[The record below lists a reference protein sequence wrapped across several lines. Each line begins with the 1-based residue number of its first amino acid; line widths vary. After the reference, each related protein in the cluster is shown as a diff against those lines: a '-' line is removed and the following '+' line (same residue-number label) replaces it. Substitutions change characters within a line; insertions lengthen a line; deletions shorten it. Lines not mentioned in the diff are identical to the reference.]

1 MHASGDQLVVTGL
14 GDRDTGGGVFVLRDG
29 RFQRIDWLSSTGLA
43 VRPDGRRLAR
53 LLRDGGE
60 DGSSGELLIYD
71 ERGVASYSRVDELS
85 DPHDAVWHDGALVV
99 ASTSTNTLLWLDEA
113 GHIQRQWT
121 APGEGDT
128 CHLNCL
134 LVVDGRLFAC
144 MFGPFLRHR
153 EWSLPGR
160 AGGGSVFDVE
170 SGREVIGGLTCPHHP
185 RRIDGRWLICDS
197 HRHALVEI
205 DDDGARRSLHLDG
218 WTRGMAADGE
228 HLYVGLSAQRQTGH
242 EYTGSPPPPVTAS
255 VAVLDRMSKLEID
268 RLPLP
273 CREVYDLI
281 FVPAALVDGLERGFR
296 TNALRAAEQDQ
307 YALFRSAGVAPVRLW
322 GIADPLPAEACS
334 VRVQL
339 DLMGP
344 FALGCSTIG
353 RFRVENLGG
362 ALLTSAPPYPVSVSW
377 RWFTPDG
384 ARLVEQGQ
392 RIPLSVTLP
401 PAGVARGELR
411 IPSPELAGEYLLRLS
426 LVQEHVH
433 WFDDLDPANGCSL
446 RVQVRRA
453 AEPEET
459 HLANSL
465 TGSLRPLAPAG

>member
-1 MHASGDQLVVTGL
+1 M
-14 GDRDTGGGVFVLRDG
+14 LRGG

-43 VRPDGRRLAR
+43 VRPDGERLAR
-53 LLRDGGE
+53 LLRNGGE

-71 ERGVASYSRVDELS
+71 KRGVASYSRVDELS
-85 DPHDAVWHDGALVV
+85 DPHDVVWHDGALVV
-99 ASTSTNTLLWLDEA
+99 ASTSTNALLWLDEA
-113 GHIQRQWT
+113 GHIKRRWV
-121 APGEGDT
+121 APGEGDA

-134 LVVDGRLFAC
+134 LVLEGRLLAC
-144 MFGPFLRHR
+144 MFGPFSRHR

-160 AGGGSVFDVE
+160 AGDTGSVFDVE
-170 SGREVIGGLTCPHHP
+170 SGQEVIGDLTCPHHP
-185 RRIDGRWLICDS
+185 RRIDGRWLICNS

-205 DDDGARRSLHLDG
+205 DDDGAQRSHHLGG
-218 WTRGMAADGE
+218 WTRGVAADSE

-242 EYTGSPPPPVTAS
+242 ESTESSPPPVTAS
-255 VAVLDRMSKLEID
+255 VAVLDRASKREID

-273 CREVYDLI
+273 CREVYDLT
-281 FVPAALVDGLERGFR
+281 FVPAMLVGGLERGFR

-339 DLMGP
+339 DLVGQLV
-344 FALGCSTIG
+344 LGRSTIG

-362 ALLTSAPPYPVSVSW
+362 ALLTSAPPYPVSISW

-384 ARLVEQGQ
+384 AHLVEQGQ
-392 RIPLSVTLP
+392 RIPLSTTLP
-401 PAGVARGELR
+401 PAGIAEGELR
-411 IPSPELAGEYLLRLS
+411 IPPPELAGEYLLRLT

-446 RVQVRRA
+446 RVQVKGA
-453 AEPEET
+453 AEP
-459 HLANSL
+459 
-465 TGSLRPLAPAG
+465 GSRTSSTPPGPLRPLAPAG